1 MAERRGPLGQF
12 SPKTNCNQAA
22 EDVGGGA
29 GEPFPLNAF
38 PEFVASITLPRVL
51 DRRKTGE
58 KMLRGIPVS
67 QGVSRSR
74 VVVLDRTR
82 IDPAKWGILESDLA
96 GEEERLQSSLAE
108 TRRQIL
114 AVQERLREAMG
125 AEEAQI
131 FDAHLLVLEDPMLLQ
146 ETARF
151 IREDLVSAEYAFHQ
165 ASEKYAEA
173 LGKVD
178 DSYLSERA
186 ADIRDVTQRVL
197 SNLMGQPLCS
207 VLADLTEPCIVAAH
221 DLTPSDTATMDPAMV
236 LGFVT
241 EVGTRT
247 SHTAILARSL
257 RIPAVLGLG
266 EAIGELNTG
275 QSVLL
280 DGFNGFVVID
290 PAEQTLFEYGQ
301 LVDRQTSIEESLEV
315 IHDDAAETKDGH
327 RIILS
332 ANIERA
338 ADVEGVLQC
347 GATGVG
353 LFRTEFLFINR
364 SDLPDEE
371 EQFAAYRQVAESL
384 APDPVIIRTLDLG
397 GDKLLSHVNVAAE
410 MNPFLG
416 WRAIRLCL
424 EETDLF
430 RTQLRAILRASA
442 FGDLKIMYPMIS
454 GVEELDAANV
464 LLDECRGQLRAE
476 GVAFA
481 EALEIGVMIETPS
494 AAMIADSLAKRVK
507 FFSIGTNDLIQY
519 ALAVDRLN
527 EKIAHLYEPTH
538 PGILRLIKATVDAGK
553 AHGIWTGVCGEM
565 AGDLAAVPLLL
576 GLGVGELSVTPS
588 MVPRVKMLIRSI
600 EMSQAR
606 ELAEFALGSESPKQ
620 ILARAE
626 ALAKAAVP
634 SFFEVLTD

>member
-1 MAERRGPLGQF
+1 MPT
-12 SPKTNCNQAA
+12 K
-22 EDVGGGA
+22 
-29 GEPFPLNAF
+29 
-38 PEFVASITLPRVL
+38 
-51 DRRKTGE
+51 RKNGE

-67 QGVSRSR
+67 QGVIRSR
-74 VVVLDRTR
+74 AVVLDRTR
-82 IDPAKWGILESDLA
+82 IDPAKWGILESDPA
-96 GEEERLQSSLAE
+96 GEEDRLQASLVE

-125 AEEAQI
+125 IKEAQI
-131 FDAHLLVLEDPMLLQ
+131 FDAHLLVLEDPMLI
-146 ETARF
+146 EEATRF
-151 IREDLVSAEYAFHQ
+151 IREDLVTAEFAFHE

-178 DSYLSERA
+178 DAYLSERA
-186 ADIRDVTQRVL
+186 ADIRDVAQRVL
-197 SNLMGQPLCS
+197 ADLMGQAPCTGLT
-207 VLADLTEPCIVAAH
+207 DLTEPCVVVAH
-221 DLTPSDTATMDPAMV
+221 DLTPSDTAMMDPAMV

-241 EVGTRT
+241 EVGSRT

-257 RIPAVLGLG
+257 RIPAVLGLDKAISELHTG
-266 EAIGELNTG
+266 E
-275 QSVLL
+275 SVLL

-290 PAEQTLFEYGQ
+290 PSEQTLFEYGQ

-315 IHDDAAETKDGH
+315 IHDDAAETRDGH

-364 SDLPDEE
+364 SDLPGEE
-371 EQFAAYRQVAESL
+371 EQFAAYCKVTESL

-424 EETDLF
+424 QEKDLF
-430 RTQLRAILRASA
+430 RTQLRAILRASV
-442 FGDLKIMYPMIS
+442 FGNLKIMYPMIS
-454 GVEELDAANV
+454 GVEELEAANV
-464 LLDECRGQLRAE
+464 LLDECREQLRDK

-481 EALEIGVMIETPS
+481 EDVEIGIMIETPS

-507 FFSIGTNDLIQY
+507 FFSIGSNDLIQY

-538 PGILRLIKATVDAGK
+538 PGILRLIRATVDAGQ
-553 AHGIWTGVCGEM
+553 AHGIWTGICGEM

-576 GLGVGELSVTPS
+576 GLGVSELSVTPS

-600 EMSQAR
+600 EMSEAR
-606 ELAEFALGSESPKQ
+606 KLAEFALNSDSPKE

-634 SFFEVLTD
+634 SFFEGTA

>member
-1 MAERRGPLGQF
+1 MPT
-12 SPKTNCNQAA
+12 K
-22 EDVGGGA
+22 
-29 GEPFPLNAF
+29 
-38 PEFVASITLPRVL
+38 
-51 DRRKTGE
+51 RKTGE

-82 IDPAKWGILESDLA
+82 IDPAKWGILESDPA
-96 GEEERLQSSLAE
+96 GEEDRLQASLVE

-114 AVQERLREAMG
+114 AVQERLREALG
-125 AEEAQI
+125 AKEAQI
-131 FDAHLLVLEDPMLLQ
+131 FDAHLLVLEDPMLI
-146 ETARF
+146 EEATRF
-151 IREDLVSAEYAFHQ
+151 IREDLVTAEFALHE

-186 ADIRDVTQRVL
+186 ADIRDVAQRVL
-197 SNLMGQPLCS
+197 ADLMGQALCTG
-207 VLADLTEPCIVAAH
+207 LADLTEPCVVVAH
-221 DLTPSDTATMDPAMV
+221 DLTPSDTAMMDPAMV
-236 LGFVT
+236 LGFAT
-241 EVGTRT
+241 EVGSRT

-266 EAIGELNTG
+266 EAISELHTGE
-275 QSVLL
+275 SVLL

-290 PAEQTLFEYGQ
+290 PSEQTLFEYGQ

-315 IHDDAAETKDGH
+315 IHDDAAETRDGH

-338 ADVEGVLQC
+338 ADVESVLQC
-347 GATGVG
+347 GAIGVG

-371 EQFAAYRQVAESL
+371 EQFAAYRKVTESL

-397 GDKLLSHVNVAAE
+397 GDKLLSHVNVAEE

-424 EETDLF
+424 QEKDLF
-430 RTQLRAILRASA
+430 RTQLRAILRASV
-442 FGDLKIMYPMIS
+442 FGNLKIMYPMIS
-454 GVEELDAANV
+454 GVEELEAANV
-464 LLDECRGQLRAE
+464 LLDECREQLRDE

-481 EALEIGVMIETPS
+481 EDVEIGVMIETPS
-494 AAMIADSLAKRVK
+494 AAMIADSLARRVK

-538 PGILRLIKATVDAGK
+538 PGILRLIKATVDAGQ
-553 AHGIWTGVCGEM
+553 AHGIWTGICGEM

-576 GLGVGELSVTPS
+576 GLGVSELSVTPS

-600 EMSQAR
+600 EMSEAR
-606 ELAEFALGSESPKQ
+606 KLAAFALDSDSPKE

-634 SFFEVLTD
+634 SFFEGAA

>member
-1 MAERRGPLGQF
+1 MPT
-12 SPKTNCNQAA
+12 K
-22 EDVGGGA
+22 
-29 GEPFPLNAF
+29 
-38 PEFVASITLPRVL
+38 
-51 DRRKTGE
+51 RKTGE

-67 QGVSRSR
+67 KGVSRSL

-82 IDPAKWGILESDLA
+82 IDPAKWGILESDPA
-96 GEEERLQSSLAE
+96 GEEDRLQASLVQ

-114 AVQERLREAMG
+114 AVQERLREALG
-125 AEEAQI
+125 AKEAQI
-131 FDAHLLVLEDPMLLQ
+131 FDAHLLVLEDPMLIEQATRL
-146 ETARF
+146 
-151 IREDLVSAEYAFHQ
+151 IREDLVTAEFALHE

-173 LGKVD
+173 LGKID

-186 ADIRDVTQRVL
+186 ADIRDVAQRVL
-197 SNLMGQPLCS
+197 ANLMGQALCTG
-207 VLADLTEPCIVAAH
+207 LADLTEPCVVVAH
-221 DLTPSDTATMDPAMV
+221 DLTPSDTAMMDPAMV
-236 LGFVT
+236 LGFAT
-241 EVGTRT
+241 EVGSRT

-266 EAIGELNTG
+266 DAISELHTGE
-275 QSVLL
+275 SVLL

-290 PAEQTLFEYGQ
+290 PSEQTLFEYGQ

-315 IHDDAAETKDGH
+315 IHDDTAETRDGH

-338 ADVEGVLQC
+338 ADVESVLQC
-347 GATGVG
+347 GAIGVG

-371 EQFAAYRQVAESL
+371 EQFAAYRKVTESL

-397 GDKLLSHVNVAAE
+397 GDKLLSHVNVAEE

-424 EETDLF
+424 QEKDLF
-430 RTQLRAILRASA
+430 RTQLRAILRASV
-442 FGDLKIMYPMIS
+442 FGNLKIMYPMIS
-454 GVEELDAANV
+454 GVEELEAANV
-464 LLDECRGQLRAE
+464 LLDECREQLRDD

-481 EALEIGVMIETPS
+481 EDVEIGVMIETPS
-494 AAMIADSLAKRVK
+494 AAMIADSLARRVK

-538 PGILRLIKATVDAGK
+538 PGILRLIKATVDAGQ
-553 AHGIWTGVCGEM
+553 AHGIWTGICGEM
-565 AGDLAAVPLLL
+565 AGDLAVVPLLL
-576 GLGVGELSVTPS
+576 GLGVSELSVTPS

-600 EMSQAR
+600 EMSEAR
-606 ELAEFALGSESPKQ
+606 KLAEYALDSDSPKE
-620 ILARAE
+620 ILARAV

-634 SFFEVLTD
+634 SFFEGAA

>member
-1 MAERRGPLGQF
+1 V
-12 SPKTNCNQAA
+12 PK
-22 EDVGGGA
+22 E
-29 GEPFPLNAF
+29 
-38 PEFVASITLPRVL
+38 
-51 DRRKTGE
+51 RKTGE

-67 QGVSRSR
+67 QGVRRGR

-82 IDPAKWGILESDLA
+82 IEPAKWGILESDLT
-96 GEEERLQSSLAE
+96 GEEDRLQSSLVE
-108 TRRQIL
+108 TRQQIL

-125 AEEAQI
+125 TEEAQI

-146 ETARF
+146 EVSRF
-151 IREDLVSAEYAFHQ
+151 IREELVSAEYAFYQ
-165 ASEKYAEA
+165 ASEKYADA
-173 LGKVD
+173 LAKVD
-178 DSYLSERA
+178 DDYLSERA

-197 SNLMGQPLCS
+197 ANLMGHPQCT
-207 VLADLTEPCIVAAH
+207 VLANLTEPCIVVAH
-221 DLTPSDTATMDPAMV
+221 DLTPSDTATIDPAMV

-241 EVGTRT
+241 EVGSRT

-266 EAIGELNTG
+266 RATSELNTG
-275 QSVLL
+275 ESVLL

-290 PAEQTLFEYGQ
+290 PSEKTLFKYGQ
-301 LVDRQTSIEESLEV
+301 LVDRQSSIEESLKV

-327 RIILS
+327 RITLS

-338 ADVEGVLQC
+338 ADVESVLKS

-364 SDLPDEE
+364 SDLPDED

-384 APDPVIIRTLDLG
+384 APDSVIIRTLDLG
-397 GDKLLSHVNVAAE
+397 GDKLLSHVNVAEE

-424 EETDLF
+424 EEKDLF

-442 FGDLKIMYPMIS
+442 FGDLKIMYPMVS
-454 GVEELDAANV
+454 GVEELEAANV

-476 GVAFA
+476 RVAFT
-481 EALEIGVMIETPS
+481 EAIEIGVMIETPS

-519 ALAVDRLN
+519 ALAVDRSN

-538 PGILRLIKATVDAGK
+538 PGILRLIKATVDAGQ

-565 AGDLAAVPLLL
+565 AGDLAVVPLLL
-576 GLGVGELSVTPS
+576 GLGVAELSVTPS

-606 ELAEFALGSESPKQ
+606 GLAEFALGSESPKQ
-620 ILARAE
+620 ILSRAE
-626 ALAKAAVP
+626 ALAKAAAP
-634 SFFEVLTD
+634 NFFEEVT

>member
-1 MAERRGPLGQF
+1 
-12 SPKTNCNQAA
+12 
-22 EDVGGGA
+22 
-29 GEPFPLNAF
+29 
-38 PEFVASITLPRVL
+38 
-51 DRRKTGE
+51 
-58 KMLRGIPVS
+58 MLRGIPVS

-82 IDPAKWGILESDLA
+82 IDPAKWGILESDPA
-96 GEEERLQSSLAE
+96 GEQDRLQASLME

-114 AVQERLREAMG
+114 AVQERLREALG
-125 AEEAQI
+125 AKEAQI
-131 FDAHLLVLEDPMLLQ
+131 FDAHLLVLEDPMLI
-146 ETARF
+146 EEATRF
-151 IREDLVSAEYAFHQ
+151 IREDLVTAEFALHK

-186 ADIRDVTQRVL
+186 ADIRDVAQRVL
-197 SNLMGQPLCS
+197 ADLMDQALCTG
-207 VLADLTEPCIVAAH
+207 LADLTEPCVVVAH
-221 DLTPSDTATMDPAMV
+221 DLTPSDTAMMDPAMV
-236 LGFVT
+236 LGFAT
-241 EVGTRT
+241 EVGSRT

-266 EAIGELNTG
+266 EVISELHTGE
-275 QSVLL
+275 SVLL

-290 PAEQTLFEYGQ
+290 PSEQTLFEYGQ
-301 LVDRQTSIEESLEV
+301 LVDRQTSIEKSLEV
-315 IHDDAAETKDGH
+315 IHDDAAETRDGH

-338 ADVEGVLQC
+338 ADVESVLQC
-347 GATGVG
+347 GAIGVG

-364 SDLPDEE
+364 SDLPNEE
-371 EQFAAYRQVAESL
+371 EQFAAYRKVTESL

-397 GDKLLSHVNVAAE
+397 GDKLLSHVNVAEE

-424 EETDLF
+424 QEKDLF
-430 RTQLRAILRASA
+430 RTQLRAILRASV
-442 FGDLKIMYPMIS
+442 FGNLKIMYPMIS
-454 GVEELDAANV
+454 GVEELEAANV
-464 LLDECRGQLRAE
+464 LLDECREQLRDE

-481 EALEIGVMIETPS
+481 EDVEIGVMIETPS
-494 AAMIADSLAKRVK
+494 AAMIADSLARRVK

-538 PGILRLIKATVDAGK
+538 PGILRLIKATVDAGQ
-553 AHGIWTGVCGEM
+553 AHGIWTGICGEM

-576 GLGVGELSVTPS
+576 GLGVSELSVTPS
-588 MVPRVKMLIRSI
+588 MVPRVKMLICSI
-600 EMSQAR
+600 EMSEAR
-606 ELAEFALGSESPKQ
+606 KLAEFALYSDSPKE

-626 ALAKAAVP
+626 VLAKAAVP
-634 SFFEVLTD
+634 SFFEGAA

>member
-1 MAERRGPLGQF
+1 MGQF
-12 SPKTNCNQAA
+12 SPKTNRGQAA
-22 EDVGGGA
+22 ENTRGSPVLCNSQNF
-29 GEPFPLNAF
+29 FPDF
-38 PEFVASITLPRVL
+38 GSSITLPRVPTK
-51 DRRKTGE
+51 RKTGE

-67 QGVSRSR
+67 KGVSRSL

-82 IDPAKWGILESDLA
+82 IDPAKWGILESDPA
-96 GEEERLQSSLAE
+96 GEEDRLQASLVQ

-114 AVQERLREAMG
+114 AVQERLREALG
-125 AEEAQI
+125 AKEAQI
-131 FDAHLLVLEDPMLLQ
+131 FDAHLLVLEDPMLIEQATRL
-146 ETARF
+146 
-151 IREDLVSAEYAFHQ
+151 IREDLVTAEFALHE

-173 LGKVD
+173 LGKID

-186 ADIRDVTQRVL
+186 ADIRDVAQRVL
-197 SNLMGQPLCS
+197 ANLMGQALCTG
-207 VLADLTEPCIVAAH
+207 LADLTEPCVVVAH
-221 DLTPSDTATMDPAMV
+221 DLTPSDTAMMDPAMV
-236 LGFVT
+236 LGFAT
-241 EVGTRT
+241 EVGSRT

-266 EAIGELNTG
+266 DAISELHTGE
-275 QSVLL
+275 SVLL

-290 PAEQTLFEYGQ
+290 PSEQTLFEYGQ

-315 IHDDAAETKDGH
+315 IHDDTAETRDGH

-338 ADVEGVLQC
+338 ADVESVLQC
-347 GATGVG
+347 GAIGVG

-371 EQFAAYRQVAESL
+371 EQFAAYRKVTESL

-397 GDKLLSHVNVAAE
+397 GDKLLSHVNVAEE

-424 EETDLF
+424 QEKDLF
-430 RTQLRAILRASA
+430 RTQLRAILRASV
-442 FGDLKIMYPMIS
+442 FGNLKIMYPMIS
-454 GVEELDAANV
+454 GVEELEAANV
-464 LLDECRGQLRAE
+464 LLDECREQLRDD

-481 EALEIGVMIETPS
+481 EDVEIGVMIETPS
-494 AAMIADSLAKRVK
+494 AAMIADSLARRVK

-538 PGILRLIKATVDAGK
+538 PGILRLIKATVDAGQ
-553 AHGIWTGVCGEM
+553 AHGIWTGICGEM
-565 AGDLAAVPLLL
+565 AGDLAVVPLLL
-576 GLGVGELSVTPS
+576 GLGVSELSVTPS
-588 MVPRVKMLIRSI
+588 MVPRVKMLIRSV
-600 EMSQAR
+600 EMSEAR
-606 ELAEFALGSESPKQ
+606 KLAEFALNSDSPKE
-620 ILARAE
+620 ILSRAE

-634 SFFEVLTD
+634 SFFEGAA

>member
-1 MAERRGPLGQF
+1 
-12 SPKTNCNQAA
+12 
-22 EDVGGGA
+22 
-29 GEPFPLNAF
+29 
-38 PEFVASITLPRVL
+38 
-51 DRRKTGE
+51 
-58 KMLRGIPVS
+58 
-67 QGVSRSR
+67 
-74 VVVLDRTR
+74 
-82 IDPAKWGILESDLA
+82 
-96 GEEERLQSSLAE
+96 
-108 TRRQIL
+108 
-114 AVQERLREAMG
+114 
-125 AEEAQI
+125 
-131 FDAHLLVLEDPMLLQ
+131 
-146 ETARF
+146 
-151 IREDLVSAEYAFHQ
+151 
-165 ASEKYAEA
+165 
-173 LGKVD
+173 
-178 DSYLSERA
+178 
-186 ADIRDVTQRVL
+186 
-197 SNLMGQPLCS
+197 
-207 VLADLTEPCIVAAH
+207 
-221 DLTPSDTATMDPAMV
+221 
-236 LGFVT
+236 
-241 EVGTRT
+241 
-247 SHTAILARSL
+247 
-257 RIPAVLGLG
+257 
-266 EAIGELNTG
+266 
-275 QSVLL
+275 
-280 DGFNGFVVID
+280 
-290 PAEQTLFEYGQ
+290 
-301 LVDRQTSIEESLEV
+301 
-315 IHDDAAETKDGH
+315 
-327 RIILS
+327 
-332 ANIERA
+332 
-338 ADVEGVLQC
+338 
-347 GATGVG
+347 
-353 LFRTEFLFINR
+353 
-364 SDLPDEE
+364 
-371 EQFAAYRQVAESL
+371 
-384 APDPVIIRTLDLG
+384 VIIRTLDLG

-424 EETDLF
+424 EEKDLF

-442 FGDLKIMYPMIS
+442 FGDLKIMYPMVS
-454 GVEELDAANV
+454 GVEELEAANV

>member
-1 MAERRGPLGQF
+1 MPT
-12 SPKTNCNQAA
+12 K
-22 EDVGGGA
+22 
-29 GEPFPLNAF
+29 
-38 PEFVASITLPRVL
+38 
-51 DRRKTGE
+51 RKTGE

-67 QGVSRSR
+67 KGVSRSR

-82 IDPAKWGILESDLA
+82 INPAKLGILESDPA
-96 GEEERLQSSLAE
+96 GEEDRLQASLVQ

-114 AVQERLREAMG
+114 AVQERLREALG
-125 AEEAQI
+125 AKDAQI
-131 FDAHLLVLEDPMLLQ
+131 FDAHLLVLEDPMLIEQTTRL
-146 ETARF
+146 
-151 IREDLVSAEYAFHQ
+151 IREDLVTAEFAFHE
-165 ASEKYAEA
+165 ASEKYAKA

-197 SNLMGQPLCS
+197 ANLMGQALCTG
-207 VLADLTEPCIVAAH
+207 LADLTEPCVVVAH
-221 DLTPSDTATMDPAMV
+221 DLTPSDTAMMDPAMV
-236 LGFVT
+236 LGFAT
-241 EVGTRT
+241 EVGSRT

-266 EAIGELNTG
+266 EAISELHTGE
-275 QSVLL
+275 SVLL

-290 PAEQTLFEYGQ
+290 PSEQTLFEYGQ

-315 IHDDAAETKDGH
+315 IHDDTAETRDGH
-327 RIILS
+327 RITLS

-338 ADVEGVLQC
+338 ADVESVLQC
-347 GATGVG
+347 GAIGVG

-371 EQFAAYRQVAESL
+371 EQFAAYRKVTESL

-397 GDKLLSHVNVAAE
+397 GDKLLSHVNVAEE

-424 EETDLF
+424 QEKDLF
-430 RTQLRAILRASA
+430 RTQLRAILRASV
-442 FGDLKIMYPMIS
+442 FGNLKIMYPMIS
-454 GVEELDAANV
+454 GVEELEAANV
-464 LLDECRGQLRAE
+464 LLDECREQLRDD

-481 EALEIGVMIETPS
+481 EDVEIGVMIETPS
-494 AAMIADSLAKRVK
+494 AAMIADSLARRVK

-538 PGILRLIKATVDAGK
+538 PGILRLIKATVDAGQ
-553 AHGIWTGVCGEM
+553 AHGIWTGICGEM
-565 AGDLAAVPLLL
+565 AGDLAVVPLLL
-576 GLGVGELSVTPS
+576 GLGVSELSVTPS

-600 EMSQAR
+600 EMSEAR
-606 ELAEFALGSESPKQ
+606 KLAEYALDSDSPKE
-620 ILARAE
+620 ILSRAE

-634 SFFEVLTD
+634 SFFEGAA

>member
-1 MAERRGPLGQF
+1 VPT
-12 SPKTNCNQAA
+12 K
-22 EDVGGGA
+22 
-29 GEPFPLNAF
+29 
-38 PEFVASITLPRVL
+38 
-51 DRRKTGE
+51 RKTGE

-82 IDPAKWGILESDLA
+82 IDPAKWGILESDPA
-96 GEEERLQSSLAE
+96 GEEDRLQASLME

-114 AVQERLREAMG
+114 AVQERLREALG
-125 AEEAQI
+125 AKEAQI
-131 FDAHLLVLEDPMLLQ
+131 FDAHLLVLEDPMLI
-146 ETARF
+146 EEATRF
-151 IREDLVSAEYAFHQ
+151 IREDLVTAEFALHK

-186 ADIRDVTQRVL
+186 ADIRDVAQRVL
-197 SNLMGQPLCS
+197 ADLMDQALCTG
-207 VLADLTEPCIVAAH
+207 LADLTEPCVVVAH
-221 DLTPSDTATMDPAMV
+221 DLTPSDTAMMDPAMV
-236 LGFVT
+236 LGFAT
-241 EVGTRT
+241 EVGSRT

-266 EAIGELNTG
+266 EAISELHTGE
-275 QSVLL
+275 SVLL

-290 PAEQTLFEYGQ
+290 PSEQTLFEYGQ
-301 LVDRQTSIEESLEV
+301 LVDRQTSIEKSLEV
-315 IHDDAAETKDGH
+315 IHDDAAETRDGH

-338 ADVEGVLQC
+338 ADVESVLQC
-347 GATGVG
+347 GAIGVG

-364 SDLPDEE
+364 SDLPNEE
-371 EQFAAYRQVAESL
+371 EQFAAYRKVTESL

-397 GDKLLSHVNVAAE
+397 GDKLLSHVNVAEE

-424 EETDLF
+424 QEKDLF
-430 RTQLRAILRASA
+430 RTQLRAILRASV
-442 FGDLKIMYPMIS
+442 FGNLKIMYPMIS

-464 LLDECRGQLRAE
+464 LLDECREQLRDE

-481 EALEIGVMIETPS
+481 EDVEIGVMIETPS
-494 AAMIADSLAKRVK
+494 AAMIADSLARRVK

-538 PGILRLIKATVDAGK
+538 PGILRLIKATVDAGQ
-553 AHGIWTGVCGEM
+553 AHGIWTGICGEM

-576 GLGVGELSVTPS
+576 GLGVSELSVTPS
-588 MVPRVKMLIRSI
+588 MVPRVKMLICSI
-600 EMSQAR
+600 EMSEAR
-606 ELAEFALGSESPKQ
+606 KLAEFALDSDSPKE

-626 ALAKAAVP
+626 VLAKAAVP
-634 SFFEVLTD
+634 SFFEGAA

>member
-1 MAERRGPLGQF
+1 MPT
-12 SPKTNCNQAA
+12 K
-22 EDVGGGA
+22 
-29 GEPFPLNAF
+29 
-38 PEFVASITLPRVL
+38 
-51 DRRKTGE
+51 RKTGE

-82 IDPAKWGILESDLA
+82 IDPAKWGILESDQA
-96 GEEERLQSSLAE
+96 EEEEDRLQTSLVE

-125 AEEAQI
+125 ADEAQI

-146 ETARF
+146 ETAQF
-151 IREDLVSAEYAFHQ
+151 IREDLVTAEFAFHQ
-165 ASEKYAEA
+165 ASEKYADA
-173 LGKVD
+173 LAKVD

-197 SNLMGQPLCS
+197 ANLMGQPQCTA
-207 VLADLTEPCIVAAH
+207 LADLTEPCIVVAH

-241 EVGTRT
+241 EVGSRT
-247 SHTAILARSL
+247 SHTAILARSM

-266 EAIGELNTG
+266 EAIGELHTG
-275 QSVLL
+275 ESVLL

-290 PAEQTLFEYGQ
+290 PSEQTLFEYGQ

-315 IHDDAAETKDGH
+315 IHDDAAETRDGH
-327 RIILS
+327 RIVLS

-397 GDKLLSHVNVAAE
+397 GDKLLSHVNVAEE

-424 EETDLF
+424 QEKDLF
-430 RTQLRAILRASA
+430 RTQLRAILRASV
-442 FGDLKIMYPMIS
+442 FGNLKIMYPMIS
-454 GVEELDAANV
+454 GVEELEAANV
-464 LLDECRGQLRAE
+464 LLDECREQLRDE

-481 EALEIGVMIETPS
+481 EDVEIGVMIETPS
-494 AAMIADSLAKRVK
+494 AAMIADSLARRVK

-538 PGILRLIKATVDAGK
+538 PGILRLIKATVDAGQ
-553 AHGIWTGVCGEM
+553 AHGIWTGICGEM

-576 GLGVGELSVTPS
+576 GLGVSELSVTPS
-588 MVPRVKMLIRSI
+588 MVPRVKMLICSI
-600 EMSQAR
+600 EMSEAR
-606 ELAEFALGSESPKQ
+606 KLAEFALDSDSPKE

-634 SFFEVLTD
+634 SFFEGAA

>member
-1 MAERRGPLGQF
+1 MPT
-12 SPKTNCNQAA
+12 K
-22 EDVGGGA
+22 
-29 GEPFPLNAF
+29 
-38 PEFVASITLPRVL
+38 
-51 DRRKTGE
+51 RKTGE

-82 IDPAKWGILESDLA
+82 IDPAKWGILESDPA
-96 GEEERLQSSLAE
+96 GEEDRLQASLME

-114 AVQERLREAMG
+114 AVQERLREALG
-125 AEEAQI
+125 AKEAQI
-131 FDAHLLVLEDPMLLQ
+131 FDAHLLVLEDPMLI
-146 ETARF
+146 EEATRF
-151 IREDLVSAEYAFHQ
+151 IREDLVTAEFALHK

-186 ADIRDVTQRVL
+186 ADIRDVAQRVL
-197 SNLMGQPLCS
+197 ADLMDQALCTG
-207 VLADLTEPCIVAAH
+207 LADLTEPCVVVAH
-221 DLTPSDTATMDPAMV
+221 DLTPSDTAMMDPAMV
-236 LGFVT
+236 LGFAT
-241 EVGTRT
+241 EVGSRT

-266 EAIGELNTG
+266 EAISELHTGE
-275 QSVLL
+275 SVLL

-290 PAEQTLFEYGQ
+290 PSEQTLFEYGQ
-301 LVDRQTSIEESLEV
+301 LVDRQTSIEKSLEV
-315 IHDDAAETKDGH
+315 IHDDAAETRDGH

-338 ADVEGVLQC
+338 ADVESVLQC
-347 GATGVG
+347 GAIGVG

-364 SDLPDEE
+364 SDLPNEE
-371 EQFAAYRQVAESL
+371 EQFAAYRKVTESL

-397 GDKLLSHVNVAAE
+397 GDKLLSHVNVAEE

-424 EETDLF
+424 QEKDLF
-430 RTQLRAILRASA
+430 RTQLRAILRASV
-442 FGDLKIMYPMIS
+442 FGNLKIMYPMIS
-454 GVEELDAANV
+454 GVEELEAANV
-464 LLDECRGQLRAE
+464 LLDECREQLRDE

-481 EALEIGVMIETPS
+481 EDVEIGVMIETPS
-494 AAMIADSLAKRVK
+494 AAMIADSLARRVK

-538 PGILRLIKATVDAGK
+538 PGILRLIKATVDAGQ
-553 AHGIWTGVCGEM
+553 AHGIWTGICGEM

-576 GLGVGELSVTPS
+576 GLGVSELSVTPS
-588 MVPRVKMLIRSI
+588 MVPRVKMLICSI
-600 EMSQAR
+600 EMSEAR
-606 ELAEFALGSESPKQ
+606 KLAEFALYSDSPKE

-626 ALAKAAVP
+626 VLAKAAVP
-634 SFFEVLTD
+634 SFFEGAA

>member
-1 MAERRGPLGQF
+1 MPA
-12 SPKTNCNQAA
+12 K
-22 EDVGGGA
+22 
-29 GEPFPLNAF
+29 
-38 PEFVASITLPRVL
+38 
-51 DRRKTGE
+51 RKTGE

-67 QGVSRSR
+67 QGVSCSH

-82 IDPAKWGILESDLA
+82 IDPAKAGILESELD
-96 GEEERLQSSLAE
+96 EEENRLQASLVE

-125 AEEAQI
+125 AKEAQI
-131 FDAHLLVLEDPMLLQ
+131 FEAHRLVLEDPMLL
-146 ETARF
+146 EEVSRF
-151 IREDLVSAEYAFHQ
+151 IREELVTAEFAFHE

-197 SNLMGQPLCS
+197 SNLMGQPQCAG
-207 VLADLTEPCIVAAH
+207 LADLTEPCIVVAH

-241 EVGTRT
+241 EIGSRT

-266 EAIGELNTG
+266 EAISELNTG

-290 PAEQTLFEYGQ
+290 PSEQSLFEYGQ
-301 LVDRQTSIEESLEV
+301 LVDRQSSIEESLEV
-315 IHDDAAETKDGH
+315 IHDDTAETRDGH

-371 EQFAAYRQVAESL
+371 EQFAAYRQVTESL
-384 APDPVIIRTLDLG
+384 APAPVIIRTLDLG
-397 GDKLLSHVNVAAE
+397 GDKLLSHVNVAEE

-424 EETDLF
+424 EEKDLF
-430 RTQLRAILRASA
+430 RTQLRAILRASV
-442 FGDLKIMYPMIS
+442 FGNLKIMYPMIS
-454 GVEELDAANV
+454 GVEELEAANV

-481 EALEIGVMIETPS
+481 ENIEIGVMIETPS
-494 AAMIADSLAKRVK
+494 AAMIADSLARRVK

-538 PGILRLIKATVDAGK
+538 PGILRLIKATVDAGQ
-553 AHGIWTGVCGEM
+553 AHGIWTGICGEM
-565 AGDLAAVPLLL
+565 AGDLTAVPLLL
-576 GLGVGELSVTPS
+576 GLGVSELSVTPS
-588 MVPRVKMLIRSI
+588 MVPRVKMLIRSM
-600 EMSQAR
+600 EMSEAR
-606 ELAEFALGSESPKQ
+606 ELVEFSLDCDSPKE

-634 SFFEVLTD
+634 SFFEGTA

>member
-1 MAERRGPLGQF
+1 VPT
-12 SPKTNCNQAA
+12 K
-22 EDVGGGA
+22 
-29 GEPFPLNAF
+29 
-38 PEFVASITLPRVL
+38 
-51 DRRKTGE
+51 RKTGE

-74 VVVLDRTR
+74 VVVLDRMR

-96 GEEERLQSSLAE
+96 GEEDRLQTSLVE

-125 AEEAQI
+125 TDEAQI

-146 ETARF
+146 ETVRF
-151 IREDLVSAEYAFHQ
+151 IREDLVTAEFAFHQ
-165 ASEKYAEA
+165 ASEKYADA
-173 LGKVD
+173 LAKVD

-197 SNLMGQPLCS
+197 ANLMGQPQCTA
-207 VLADLTEPCIVAAH
+207 LADLTEPCIVVAH

-241 EVGTRT
+241 EVGSRT
-247 SHTAILARSL
+247 SHTAILARSM

-266 EAIGELNTG
+266 EAIGELHTG
-275 QSVLL
+275 ESVLL

-290 PAEQTLFEYGQ
+290 PSEQTLFEYGQ

-315 IHDDAAETKDGH
+315 IHDDAAETRDGH
-327 RIILS
+327 RIVLS

-371 EQFAAYRQVAESL
+371 EQFAAYRKVAESL

-397 GDKLLSHVNVAAE
+397 GDKLVSHINVAAE
-410 MNPFLG
+410 TNPFLG

-424 EETDLF
+424 EETDMF

-442 FGDLKIMYPMIS
+442 FGNLKIMYPMIS
-454 GVEELDAANV
+454 GVEELEAANA
-464 LLDECRGQLRAE
+464 LLDECREQLHAE
-476 GVAFA
+476 GVAFGDDV
-481 EALEIGVMIETPS
+481 EVGVMIEIPS
-494 AAMIADSLAKRVK
+494 AALIADSLAKRVK

-527 EKIAHLYEPTH
+527 DKIAHLYEPTH
-538 PGILRLIKATVDAGK
+538 PGILRLIKMTVDAGL
-553 AHGIWTGVCGEM
+553 AHGIWTGICGEM
-565 AGDLAAVPLLL
+565 AGDLTALPLLL
-576 GLGVGELSVTPS
+576 GLGVTELSVTPS

-600 EMSQAR
+600 EMSEAR
-606 ELAEFALGSESPKQ
+606 KLGEFALDSDSPKE
-620 ILARAE
+620 IFTRAE

-634 SFFEVLTD
+634 SFF